1 MGHNKLWDT
10 PQWNFISLK
19 TFIQTMYQHGKHD
32 TLLSKKNQDI
42 KLYILH
48 DQNYVKTLHFLKKIE
63 TLK

>member
-32 TLLSKKNQDI
+32 TLLSKKTRTLNCICYMI
-42 KLYILH
+42 KTI
-48 DQNYVKTLHFLKKIE
+48 VRTLHFLKKIE